1 MFDFLKS
8 RKDEE
13 GKSSLRD
20 RVDAKPLPQVQKAAA
35 QNGAPAGRD
44 LQGGD
49 IAVCYLHRSEIS
61 RESLS
66 PIASLPDGVALVLG
80 FVSPDLDLADVG
92 AAVRQAIG
100 KDVRVVLVTDA
111 GELCRPTGS
120 TTLY

>member
-92 AAVRQAIG
+92 ACCCKAI
-100 KDVRVVLVTDA
+100 RA
-111 GELCRPTGS
+111 A
-120 TTLY
+120 